1 MTFDRFV
8 NELKAEG
15 LTYAEILKANTI
27 AYEEAR
33 DAHDGLD
40 GSWTDADLNS
50 IGRDF
55 VITNLDDFLEQIRFK
70 G

>member
-33 DAHDGLD
+33 DAHDGE
-40 GSWTDADLNS
+40 GWTDEELVC

-55 VITNLDDFLEQIRFK
+55 VDNSLDDFIEQIRCN